1 MADSRGISI
10 NELVKSLV
18 GDDDGMSEYGD
29 DDNSTGR
36 SFDKNYNQGSA
47 KQCIL
52 ACLQWKKNLIAPR
65 SMQTY
70 ALVLAVCV
78 IPCLDQILRV

>member
-18 GDDDGMSEYGD
+18 GDDDGMSEYED

-36 SFDKNYNQGSA
+36 SFDKKYNHESA

-52 ACLQWKKNLIAPR
+52 ACFRWKKNSIAHR

-70 ALVLAVCV
+70 ALLLAVCL
-78 IPCLDQILRV
+78 IPCLEQILRV